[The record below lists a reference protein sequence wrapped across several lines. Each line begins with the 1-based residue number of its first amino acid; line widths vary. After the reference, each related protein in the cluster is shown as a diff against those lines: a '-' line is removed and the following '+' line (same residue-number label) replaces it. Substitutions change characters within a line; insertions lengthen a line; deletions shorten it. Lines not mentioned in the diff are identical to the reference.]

1 MSGGKIDTDMSFFF
15 LPEFLPADF
24 HRTDSEENHEKESVF
39 CYAQPHEIYQPLGA
53 DAQHKTGKQLRALS
67 GDGLYRP
74 RTGTYRKP
82 IFREASGCTASC
94 SSGNVPRCDGN
105 HHGDMPT
112 PVKYYSPVIRQAY
125 AGVEQVARDQLL
137 EGLPEEMREDYRPLL
152 MPTEEEKELW
162 KYVKAADS
170 ISAYL
175 KCIEERNMGN
185 EDLRHAEQSIRE
197 KIQNLHLPEAE
208 FFIEHFLPAYEG
220 TLDESGE
227 QES

>member
-1 MSGGKIDTDMSFFF
+1 MKKNQFFAM
-15 LPEFLPADF
+15 LSRMKYINRWGLM
-24 HRTDSEENHEKESVF
+24 RNTRQENNCEHSLETA
-39 CYAQPHEIYQPLGA
+39 YIAHALGLIA
-53 DAQHKTGKQLRALS
+53 NRYFRKHLDAQRLAVLGMYHDVTEII
-67 GDGLYRP
+67 
-74 RTGTYRKP
+74 T
-82 IFREASGCTASC
+82 
-94 SSGNVPRCDGN
+94 
-105 HHGDMPT
+105 GDMPT

-185 EDLRHAEQSIRE
+185 EDFRDAEQSIRE
-197 KIQNLHLPEAE
+197 KIQNMHLPEAE

>member
-1 MSGGKIDTDMSFFF
+1 MKKNQFFAMLSRMKYINRWGLMRNTRQENNCEHSLETAYIAHALGLIANRYFGKH
-15 LPEFLPADF
+15 L
-24 HRTDSEENHEKESVF
+24 
-39 CYAQPHEIYQPLGA
+39 
-53 DAQHKTGKQLRALS
+53 DAQRLAVLGMYHDVTEII
-67 GDGLYRP
+67 
-74 RTGTYRKP
+74 T
-82 IFREASGCTASC
+82 
-94 SSGNVPRCDGN
+94 
-105 HHGDMPT
+105 GDMPT

-185 EDLRHAEQSIRE
+185 EDFRDAEQSIRE
-197 KIQNLHLPEAE
+197 KIQNMHLPEAE